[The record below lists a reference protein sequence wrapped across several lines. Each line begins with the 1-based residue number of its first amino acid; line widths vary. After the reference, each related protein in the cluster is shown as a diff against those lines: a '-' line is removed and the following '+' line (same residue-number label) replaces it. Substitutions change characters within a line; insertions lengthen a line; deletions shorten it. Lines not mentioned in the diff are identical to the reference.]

1 MPAKIGFDNER
12 YLEQQTA
19 AILERVSSYNGRL
32 YLEFGGKLLFDYHAS
47 RVLPGFHPN
56 VKMQL
61 LQKLKD
67 QSEVVLCI
75 FAGDIE
81 KKKIRADF
89 GITYDTDA
97 LKTIDELGEWQVTV
111 RAVVITR
118 FDNQP
123 AAVAFKNKLE
133 RRGIRVYTHRAT
145 KGYPTDVDTIVSAEG
160 YGANPFIE
168 TERPIVV
175 VTGPGPGSGKLATC
189 LSQLYHEHHRGQP
202 AHYAK
207 FETFPIWNLPLKHEV
222 NVAYEAATAE
232 LKDVNLIDH
241 FHLDAHGQA
250 AVNYNRDIEAFPL
263 LRRILERITGETA
276 CYQSPTDMGVNRAGF
291 GIVDDAACRAAARQ
305 EIIRRYFN
313 YACEYAMGLVERDP
327 VNRVELLMRDHGLK
341 PEDRVVVSPARAAT
355 QEAQARGKGSDGFL
369 CGAAIELKDGRIV
382 TGKNSPLMHAAS
394 SLILNAVKILG
405 RHSGS
410 PAPAA
415 AACHPLA
422 QSFQD
427 RRSQGQ
433 DYQPGPGGN
442 ADRFKHQRHVEPGR
456 PRRPSATSRN
466 SAAARC
472 TFPTSRLL
480 AMPPGCASWD
490 STLRVSPSS
499 LRSSCLWV
507 EAAKFKRSTH
517 CDGAVRGISEQKSEQ
532 EVRRAPRITVTR
544 GGPSSGHSLLARGG

>member
-1 MPAKIGFDNER
+1 MPARIGFDNER

-19 AILERVSSYNGRL
+19 AILDRVKGSNGKL

-47 RVLPGFHPN
+47 RVLPGFSPN

-61 LQKLKD
+61 LHKL
-67 QSEVVLCI
+67 QGQAEVVLCI

-81 KKKIRADF
+81 KKKMRADF

-97 LKTIDELGEWQVTV
+97 LKTIDELGEWDVTV

-133 RRGIRVYTHRAT
+133 RRGIHVYTHRST

-160 YGANPFIE
+160 YGANPCIE

-189 LSQLYHEHHRGQP
+189 LSQLYHEHHRGRP

-241 FHLDAHGQA
+241 FHLDAYGQP

-263 LRRILERITGETA
+263 LRRILERITGRA
-276 CYQSPTDMGVNRAGF
+276 SCYKSPTDMGVNRAAF

-313 YACEYAMGLVERDP
+313 YACEYAMGLVDRDA
-327 VNRVELLMRDHGLK
+327 VNRVELLMRDLGLG
-341 PEDRVVVSPARAAT
+341 PADRVVVPAAHAAAREA
-355 QEAQARGKGSDGFL
+355 EAQGKGSSGFF

-394 SLILNAVKILG
+394 SVILNAVKTLADIPDRIHLLPPLVTRSLSHFKTDVLKG
-405 RHSGS
+405 KMTSLDLEETLIALS
-410 PAPAA
+410 ISATLNPAA
-415 AACHPLA
+415 ETAVSHLKDVIGCEMHLSHIPSPGDAAGLRKLGIFTT
-422 QSFQD
+422 S
-427 RRSQGQ
+427 
-433 DYQPGPGGN
+433 
-442 ADRFKHQRHVEPGR
+442 EPE
-456 PRRPSATSRN
+456 
-466 SAAARC
+466 
-472 TFPTSRLL
+472 F
-480 AMPPGCASWD
+480 ASKY
-490 STLRVSPSS
+490 LF
-499 LRSSCLWV
+499 
-507 EAAKFKRSTH
+507 A
-517 CDGAVRGISEQKSEQ
+517 G
-532 EVRRAPRITVTR
+532 
-544 GGPSSGHSLLARGG
+544 